1 MLILALIAIK
11 NRDMEL
17 WYTEQHTKDV
27 RFSIKVDKELYSEE
41 TEFQRIDILESK
53 EFGRFFTLDG
63 LMMVTE
69 KDEFIY
75 HEMIVHVPMA
85 VNLNIKKVL
94 VIGAGDGGTIRELT
108 KYKSIKKIDMVE
120 IDKRVVEV
128 CKEYL
133 PQTACK
139 LNDDRVN
146 IFYQDGLKFVR
157 GKENEYDLIIVDST
171 DPFGPGEGL
180 FTKEF
185 YGNCYKALTSDGILV
200 NQHESPYYEEY
211 AKSMKDA
218 HEKIQGIFKI
228 HKVYQAHIPT
238 YPSGH
243 WLFGFASKKYDPIKD
258 LNADAWNELGLE
270 TNYYNTELHV
280 GCFALPTYVK
290 KQLTID
296 NSKKIL

>member
-1 MLILALIAIK
+1 
-11 NRDMEL
+11 MEL
-17 WYTEQHTKDV
+17 WYTEKHTDNVKL
-27 RFSIKVDKELYSEE
+27 SIKIDKALYSEE

-53 EFGRFFTLDG
+53 EFGRIFTLDG

-75 HEMIVHVPMA
+75 HDMIVHVPMA
-85 VNLNIKKVL
+85 TNPNIKNVL

-108 KYKSIKKIDMVE
+108 RYSSVEKIDMDE
-120 IDKRVVEV
+120 IDRRVVEV

-133 PQTACK
+133 QQTACK
-139 LNDDRVN
+139 LEDERVN
-146 IFYQDGLKFVR
+146 IFYEDGLKFVR
-157 GKENEYDLIIVDST
+157 NKENEYDLIIVDST

-185 YGNCYKALTSDGILV
+185 YGNCYKALTEDGILV
-200 NQHESPYYEEY
+200 NQHESPYYDYY
-211 AKSMKDA
+211 AKSMQDA
-218 HEKIQGIFKI
+218 HEKIYGLFKI

-258 LNADAWNELGLE
+258 LDAEVWEKLDIK
-270 TNYYNTELHV
+270 TKYYNTDIHV

-290 KQLTID
+290 ELLKVE
-296 NSKKIL
+296 K

>member
-1 MLILALIAIK
+1 MG
-11 NRDMEL
+11 MEL
-17 WYTEQHTKDV
+17 WYTEQHTENV
-27 RFSIKVDKELYSEE
+27 RFSIKVEKQLHSEQ

-69 KDEFIY
+69 KDEVIY
-75 HEMIVHVPMA
+75 HDMIVHVPMA
-85 VNLNIKKVL
+85 TNPNIKSVL

-108 KYKSIKKIDMVE
+108 KYNSIKKIDMVE

-139 LNDDRVN
+139 FDDERVN
-146 IFYQDGLKFVR
+146 LYFEDGLKFVR
-157 GKENEYDLIIVDST
+157 SKEDEYDLIIVDST

-185 YGNCYKALTSDGILV
+185 YGNCYKALKEDGILV
-200 NQHESPYYEEY
+200 NQHESPYYEKY
-211 AKSMKDA
+211 AKAMQDA
-218 HEKIQGIFKI
+218 HEKIYGLFKI
-228 HKVYQAHIPT
+228 HRVYQAHIPT

-243 WLFGFASKKYDPIKD
+243 WLFGFASKEYDPIKD
-258 LNADAWNELGLE
+258 LNAEAWNELGIE
-270 TNYYNTELHV
+270 TKYYNTDLHA
-280 GCFALPTYVK
+280 GCFALPNYVK
-290 KQLTID
+290 KLLQV
-296 NSKKIL
+296 NK